1 MFSIGFSEL
10 LVILLIAFVV
20 VGPEDLPKV
29 AVWLAKLVKRFR
41 SLLREVR
48 EQTGINDLAHEL
60 SDAKRDINTSINTL
74 KSDVNISRELE
85 DTAGSVSETLHQT
98 DKAIKEE

>member
-1 MFSIGFSEL
+1 M
-10 LVILLIAFVV
+10 

-29 AVWLAKLVKRFR
+29 AVWLAKLVRRFR

-48 EQTGINDLAHEL
+48 EQTGLNDLQHEL
-60 SDAKRDINTSINTL
+60 ADTKRDINTSINTL

-85 DTAGSVSETLHQT
+85 DTAGDMSKTLRKT
-98 DKAIKEE
+98 EEALKEE

>member
-29 AVWLAKLVKRFR
+29 AVWLAKLVRRFR

-48 EQTGINDLAHEL
+48 EQTGLNDLEHEL
-60 SDAKRDINTSINTL
+60 SDAKRDINTSINVL
-74 KSDVNISRELE
+74 KSDVKISRELD
-85 DTAGSVSETLHQT
+85 DTAVDMRETLAQT
-98 DKAIKEE
+98 DEALKEE

>member
-29 AVWLAKLVKRFR
+29 AVWLAKLVRRFR
-41 SLLREVR
+41 SLLRDVKA
-48 EQTGINDLAHEL
+48 QTGINDLEHEL
-60 SDAKRDINTSINTL
+60 SDAKRDINTSINVL
-74 KSDVNISRELE
+74 KSDVKISRELD
-85 DTAGSVSETLHQT
+85 DTAVDMRETLAQT
-98 DKAIKEE
+98 DEALKEE